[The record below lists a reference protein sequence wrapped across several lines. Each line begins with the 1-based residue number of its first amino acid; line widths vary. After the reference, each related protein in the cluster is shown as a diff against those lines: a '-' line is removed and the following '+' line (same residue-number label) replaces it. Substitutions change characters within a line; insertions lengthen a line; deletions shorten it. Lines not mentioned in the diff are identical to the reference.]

1 MSEKATE
8 TLDELE
14 LKKIELDS
22 LIDIIKSI
30 NGNISEQD
38 LYRTFMFT
46 LRSYPHISK
55 MTLYVLDEDTE
66 VDASRN
72 KWFNKESFGTVG
84 NYREVLLPNEILKI
98 TKLSPTTEFNHLA
111 PFNEFCFL
119 IPIHHKDD
127 VLAYLFLGRAY
138 DNLLEEDLDL
148 PFIQALSDIII
159 VAVENKKL
167 ARKQKIQEAFN
178 RQLEIASEVQALL
191 LPKHLPNED
200 KFSVVASYYPHHN
213 VGGDY
218 YDYIQINKN
227 EFLLCVADVSG
238 KGFPAAILMSNFQ
251 AALRTMARQTTDL
264 KKIVEELNHLIIQN
278 SGGGHFITA
287 FFFLYNKRQ
296 KSAVYINAGHNA
308 PFLLLNQHNVH
319 RLEEGT
325 TILGT
330 FDKLPFLS
338 VATINELD
346 DFLIFCYTDGF
357 TETAAENG
365 EEFGE
370 DKLLEGVKENF
381 DHSHQELHERLFDKL
396 HLFKGNNPYPDDI
409 TLLSCRVKR

>member
-8 TLDELE
+8 ALDEFE

-72 KWFNKESFGTVG
+72 KWFNKEGFGTLG
-84 NYREVLLPNEILKI
+84 NYRDVVLPNEILEIHKV
-98 TKLSPTTEFNHLA
+98 SPTTEFNHLA

-119 IPIHHKDD
+119 IPIHHKDH
-127 VLAYLFLGRAY
+127 VLAYLFLGRAH
-138 DNLLEEDLDL
+138 DSLEEEDLDL

-167 ARKQKIQEAFN
+167 ARKQKIQETFN

-218 YDYIQINKN
+218 YDYIQINKY

-264 KKIVEELNHLIIQN
+264 KKIVEELNHLIIQ
-278 SGGGHFITA
+278 
-287 FFFLYNKRQ
+287 
-296 KSAVYINAGHNA
+296 
-308 PFLLLNQHNVH
+308 
-319 RLEEGT
+319 
-325 TILGT
+325 
-330 FDKLPFLS
+330 
-338 VATINELD
+338 
-346 DFLIFCYTDGF
+346 
-357 TETAAENG
+357 
-365 EEFGE
+365 
-370 DKLLEGVKENF
+370 
-381 DHSHQELHERLFDKL
+381 
-396 HLFKGNNPYPDDI
+396 
-409 TLLSCRVKR
+409 

>member
-1 MSEKATE
+1 MPEKTTE
-8 TLDELE
+8 ALDELE

-30 NGNISEQD
+30 NGNIPEQD

-72 KWFNKESFGTVG
+72 KWFNKEGFGTMA
-84 NYREVLLPNEILKI
+84 NYRDVVLPDEILEISEVSATAK
-98 TKLSPTTEFNHLA
+98 FNHLA

-119 IPIHHKDD
+119 VPIHHKKE
-127 VLAYLFLGRAY
+127 VLAYLFLGRAHSS
-138 DNLLEEDLDL
+138 LEEEDLDL

-178 RQLEIASEVQALL
+178 RQLEIASEVQSLL

-218 YDYIQINKN
+218 YDYIPINED

-287 FFFLYNKRQ
+287 FFFIYNRKQ

-308 PFLLLNQHNVH
+308 PILMYNASLVQH
-319 RLEEGT
+319 LSEGT

-330 FDKLPFLS
+330 FDKLPFLT
-338 VATINELD
+338 VATINDLD

-370 DKLLEGVKENF
+370 ENLLEGVKENF

-409 TLLSCRVKR
+409 TLLSCRVKK

>member
-1 MSEKATE
+1 MLEKTTKAFN
-8 TLDELE
+8 ELE

-30 NGNISEQD
+30 NGNIAEQD

-46 LRSYPHISK
+46 LRSYPHFSK

-66 VDASRN
+66 VDANRN
-72 KWFNKESFGTVG
+72 KWFNKESFGTAV
-84 NYREVLLPNEILKI
+84 NYRDVLLPNEILEINKVSATI
-98 TKLSPTTEFNHLA
+98 EFNHLA
-111 PFNEFCFL
+111 PFNEFCFI
-119 IPIHHKDD
+119 IPIHHKDE

-138 DNLLEEDLDL
+138 DSLLEKDLDL

-159 VAVENKKL
+159 VAVENKKM
-167 ARKQKIQEAFN
+167 ARKQKVQESIN

-191 LPKHLPNED
+191 LPKHLPHED
-200 KFSVVASYYPHHN
+200 NFSVMASYYPHHN

-218 YDYIQINKN
+218 YDYIQINEN
-227 EFLLCVADVSG
+227 QFLLCVADVSG

-251 AALRTMARQTTDL
+251 AALRTMARQTIDL
-264 KKIVEELNHLIIQN
+264 KKIVEELNHLILQN

-287 FFFLYNKRQ
+287 FFFLYNKEE
-296 KSAVYINAGHNA
+296 KTAVYINAGHNA
-308 PFLLLNQHNVH
+308 PILMKNAHQVQH
-319 RLEEGT
+319 LEEGT

-330 FDKLPFLS
+330 FETLPFLT
-338 VATINELD
+338 VANLNDLE

-357 TETAAENG
+357 TETASENG

-370 DKLLEGVKENF
+370 ENLLAGVKENF

-396 HLFKGNNPYPDDI
+396 HLFKGNTPYPDDI
-409 TLLSCRVKR
+409 TLLSCRLKK

>member
-1 MSEKATE
+1 MPEKATE

-30 NGNISEQD
+30 NGNIPEQD

-55 MTLYVLDEDTE
+55 MTLYVLDQDTE

-72 KWFNKESFGTVG
+72 KWFNKEGFGTLG
-84 NYREVLLPNEILKI
+84 NYKDVVLPQEILDI
-98 TKLSPTTEFNHLA
+98 QEVSHATEFNHIA
-111 PFNEFCFL
+111 PFNEFSSI
-119 IPIHHKDD
+119 IPINHKNNI
-127 VLAYLFLGRAY
+127 LAYLFLGRAY
-138 DNLLEEDLDL
+138 DAPEEKEIDLR
-148 PFIQALSDIII
+148 FIQAVSESII
-159 VAVENKKL
+159 VAIENKKF
-167 ARKQKIQEAFN
+167 ARKQKVQEVFS
-178 RQLEIASEVQALL
+178 RQLEMASEVQALL
-191 LPKHLPNED
+191 LPKQLPHQE

-218 YDYIQINKN
+218 YDYIPINEN

-287 FFFLYNKRQ
+287 FFFLYNK
-296 KSAVYINAGHNA
+296 KEKTAVYINAGHNA
-308 PFLLLNQHNVH
+308 PILMLNAHQIQH
-319 RLEEGT
+319 LEEGT

-330 FDKLPFLS
+330 FDTLPFLS
-338 VATINELD
+338 VANVNELD

-357 TETAAENG
+357 TETAGDDG

-370 DKLLEGVKENF
+370 DNLLEGVKENF
-381 DHSHQELHERLFDKL
+381 DHSHQELHERLFNKL

-409 TLLSCRVKR
+409 TLLSCRVKK